1 MSLVLHRF
9 CTGSYFD
16 EGYVTAI
23 YSIPGFS
30 EPFSSL
36 SHLLA
41 AGTFSLIGL
50 LLVLRSR
57 GSHGRLYSIGIF
69 VFTVVFLL
77 SMSGIF
83 HLLEPDGDARGVLRR
98 LDHAAIFTLI
108 AGTFTPIHVLL
119 FSGWRRWSVLAVIW
133 ICAFAG
139 IIVKTL
145 YFEEVPEWVG
155 LILYLSMGW
164 IGALSAILIYH
175 LHGGRYLVPLVAGA
189 IAYTVGAV
197 LDFLRIPTIIEGVIG
212 PHELFHVFVIFGISF
227 HWLLIARI
235 AEDHR
240 AGKLKT
246 QGE

>member
-1 MSLVLHRF
+1 M
-9 CTGSYFD
+9 
-16 EGYVTAI
+16 TAI

-41 AGTFSLIGL
+41 AGSFSFIGL

-69 VFTVVFLL
+69 VFSVVFLL
-77 SMSGIF
+77 SMSGVF
-83 HLLEPDGDARGVLRR
+83 HLLEPGGDARSVLRR

-133 ICAFAG
+133 VCAIAG
-139 IIVKTL
+139 IFVKTL
-145 YFEEVPEWVG
+145 YFNEVPEWVG
-155 LILYLSMGW
+155 LTLYLSMGW

-189 IAYTVGAV
+189 IAYTLGAV
-197 LDFLRIPTIIEGVIG
+197 LEFLRIPTLIEGVIG
-212 PHELFHVFVIFGISF
+212 PHELFHIFVIFGISF

-240 AGKLKT
+240 NGSLKT
-246 QGE
+246 QGD